1 MNSYHPVD
9 HIILKMLAPIWGPGD
24 GNFGHQNLHSAV
36 SLSYP
41 PWTDRRS
48 NQSVLKEINPE
59 SSLNPHTHWKN
70 WCWRWSSS
78 ISVTWREKP
87 TYWKS
92 PWCWERLRKE
102 GEEGIRGWD
111 GWTASLMQWTW
122 TWANSGRR
130 WGTGNPAVL
139 QFQGSQRVGHNWMT
153 EQHPAGGPDSA
164 IPGV

>member
-122 TWANSGRR
+122 SWADFR
-130 WGTGNPAVL
+130 WGTGKPGML
-139 QFQGSQRVGHNWMT
+139 QSMRLKIVRHEWAT
-153 EQHPAGGPDSA
+153 EQQPQDNKSH
-164 IPGV
+164 IL